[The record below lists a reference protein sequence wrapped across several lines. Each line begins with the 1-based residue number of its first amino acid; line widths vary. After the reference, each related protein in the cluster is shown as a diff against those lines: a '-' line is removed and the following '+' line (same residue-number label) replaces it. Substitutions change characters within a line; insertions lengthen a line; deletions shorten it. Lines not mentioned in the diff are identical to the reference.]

1 MENNEQKKAERIY
14 KDKYGTENIHG
25 AVKVLSIIESTEI
38 ERILYLK
45 HCNTCGAFYESLR
58 ASSLTCSNLCGAKF
72 TRKVK
77 IQGIPIFTKNNVK
90 GPGAELEKAF
100 LSRAGKLHQ

>member
-1 MENNEQKKAERIY
+1 MENNEQKKAECIY

-25 AVKVLSIIESTEI
+25 AVKVLSVFKSVKA

-77 IQGIPIFTKNNVK
+77 ILGIPVFTKNNIK
-90 GPGAELEKAF
+90 TPGADLEKAF
-100 LSRAGKLHQ
+100 LNRAGKLY